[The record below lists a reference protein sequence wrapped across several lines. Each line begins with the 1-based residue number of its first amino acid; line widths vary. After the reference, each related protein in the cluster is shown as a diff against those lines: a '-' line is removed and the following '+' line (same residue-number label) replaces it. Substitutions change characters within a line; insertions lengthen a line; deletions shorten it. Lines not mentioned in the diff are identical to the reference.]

1 MPAIFAFFS
10 TKPEE
15 GIEEPI
21 GAKAT
26 LMPALAFGAPQT
38 IDKGSFCRE
47 VCTKQTCNF
56 CEFGCGE
63 TEIISATVKLA
74 KDAE

>member
-21 GAKAT
+21 GAKTT
-26 LMPALAFGAPQT
+26 LMPALVFGAPQT

-47 VCTKQTCNF
+47 VCVGF
-56 CEFGCGE
+56 
-63 TEIISATVKLA
+63 
-74 KDAE
+74 